1 MCVHRGVEVAEGR
14 GNTRAFKCP
23 YHGWIYDLE
32 GKLTGAAHMKD
43 SAGFDLSNCRLR
55 PIRVETWRRNIFITF
70 RSEEHTSELQ
80 SLMRISY
87 AVFCL
92 KKKKKTT
99 RQSAINKRNKT
110 YEQYGKNKTQTMRI
124 C

>member
-1 MCVHRGVEVAEGR
+1 MTLRLVGEPVIISRTRDGRISASYNMCVHRGVEVAEGR

-70 RSEEHTSELQ
+70 NTDEIGRASCRE
-80 SLMRISY
+80 RVCKY
-87 AVFCL
+87 V
-92 KKKKKTT
+92 
-99 RQSAINKRNKT
+99 
-110 YEQYGKNKTQTMRI
+110 
-124 C
+124 